1 MVMPWAGHIYTTEG
15 ALNTER
21 KESKKKEKKM
31 DKSMDVFWVC
41 DKPQLHSSP
50 CNGLFLF
57 LSLFFFFLAC
67 LSLPSSET
75 EREYVHKDRNSI
87 VYTDQYRLGS
97 EGEKT
102 KHLLNTN
109 EASRLV
115 C

>member
-1 MVMPWAGHIYTTEG
+1 MMVA
-15 ALNTER
+15 
-21 KESKKKEKKM
+21 
-31 DKSMDVFWVC
+31 
-41 DKPQLHSSP
+41 
-50 CNGLFLF
+50 FLLSF
-57 LSLFFFFLAC
+57 SLSLFFFLAC